1 MDASGMFAAVTG
13 NWILAASMALF
24 TAVAAAWDLRERR
37 IPNRLTLPVFFAGW
51 IYQVAFHGWA
61 GLADAAAGFGVGFG
75 ILFVLWFIGGGGG
88 GDVKLMGALSVWMGF
103 RLTLLVLVVST
114 FAVVM
119 ITMGMITMQIARGG
133 VRRTREKLVARKTGE
148 TVQQKQGRRI
158 LPYAVPVAAATW
170 LVLAWKVPAL
180 NRAARAAEEKTK
192 APAVQ
197 PVAEDRP

>member
-1 MDASGMFAAVTG
+1 MFAAVTG
-13 NWILAASMALF
+13 NWVLAASMVAF
-24 TAVAAAWDLRERR
+24 TAVAAGWDLRERR

-51 IYQVAFHGWA
+51 IYQITFHGWA

-75 ILFVLWFIGGGGG
+75 ILFVLWYIGGGGG

-119 ITMGMITMQIARGG
+119 ITMGIIVLQMARGG
-133 VRRTREKLVARKTGE
+133 VRRTREKYVASGKTGE
-148 TVQQKQGRRI
+148 TTRQKQGRRI

-192 APAVQ
+192 TPVVQ

>member
-1 MDASGMFAAVTG
+1 MFEAVTG
-13 NWILAASMALF
+13 NWILAATMVVF
-24 TAVAAAWDLRERR
+24 TTVAAGWDLHERR

-51 IYQVAFHGWA
+51 IYQIAFHGWA
-61 GLADAAAGFGVGFG
+61 GLADAAAGFAVGFG
-75 ILFVLWFIGGGGG
+75 ILFVLWYIGGGGG

-103 RLTLLVLVVST
+103 NLTLLVLVVST

-119 ITMGMITMQIARGG
+119 ITMGIIAMQIARGG

-170 LVLAWKVPAL
+170 FVLAWQVPVL
-180 NRAARAAEEKTK
+180 NRNARATEEKPQ